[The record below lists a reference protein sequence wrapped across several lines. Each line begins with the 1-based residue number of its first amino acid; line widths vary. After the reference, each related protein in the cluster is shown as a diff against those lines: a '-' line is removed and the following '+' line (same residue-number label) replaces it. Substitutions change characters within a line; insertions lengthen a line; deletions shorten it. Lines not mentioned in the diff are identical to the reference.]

1 MVKDNALHYC
11 LIIFKKSALLQNF
24 SSHRDK
30 LQQKSDLSLF
40 TPLGDATFPSQESDL
55 RNKWNQHTSENL
67 SIKLSAQLM
76 VIGNNNSMKTW
87 KKSPSRACRAAGD
100 KPSPCQMNRAFVCWC
115 GQQKK
120 PPDGCKLIII
130 PTGCPEWTFKGSPSL
145 FCWFSEVVVRQSTWC
160 LPGASTSFA
169 VQNNQFVYKS
179 AYKESF
185 RPNLLSEFFQL
196 ASLAS
201 SRFAFIN

>member
-1 MVKDNALHYC
+1 MPDSFPFPMVKDNALHYC

-76 VIGNNNSMKTW
+76 VIGNNNSMKTG
-87 KKSPSRACRAAGD
+87 KNLPLAHA
-100 KPSPCQMNRAFVCWC
+100 
-115 GQQKK
+115 
-120 PPDGCKLIII
+120 
-130 PTGCPEWTFKGSPSL
+130 E
-145 FCWFSEVVVRQSTWC
+145 RQEISQV
-160 LPGASTSFA
+160 PA
-169 VQNNQFVYKS
+169 K
-179 AYKESF
+179 
-185 RPNLLSEFFQL
+185 
-196 ASLAS
+196 
-201 SRFAFIN
+201 